1 MPDSNLPRWGRNV
14 LRGVST
20 VLYALTALLGIL
32 GAVWPPI
39 IDGNV
44 PQVLLAASALA
55 LAVSGL
61 VCAAATVL
69 HRWRVEFMAVW
80 WVGAALIAYVGIAW
94 SQKPI
99 TPVGALFMTA
109 TLALSLALLHRGISL
124 AIFAQRARTERAR
137 RAEAA

>member
-14 LRGVST
+14 LRVVST

-32 GAVWPPI
+32 GAVWPPYI
-39 IDGNV
+39 EGDG
-44 PQVLLAASALA
+44 QQALLAASALA

-80 WVGAALIAYVGIAW
+80 WVGAALVAYVGIAW

-99 TPVGALFMTA
+99 TPIGALFMTA

-124 AIFAQRARTERAR
+124 TIFAQRTRVERVRVETA
-137 RAEAA
+137 

>member
-14 LRGVST
+14 LRVVST

-32 GAVWPPI
+32 GAVWPPYI
-39 IDGNV
+39 EGNG
-44 PQVLLAASALA
+44 QHVLLAASAVA

-61 VCAAATVL
+61 VCAIATAL

-80 WVGAALIAYVGIAW
+80 WVGAALVAYVEVAW
-94 SQKPI
+94 SQRPI
-99 TPVGALFMTA
+99 TPLGALFMTA

-124 AIFAQRARTERAR
+124 TIFAQRTRVERVRTKKA
-137 RAEAA
+137 

>member
-14 LRGVST
+14 LRVVST

-32 GAVWPPI
+32 GAVWPPYI
-39 IDGNV
+39 EGNG
-44 PQVLLAASALA
+44 QHVLLAASAVA

-61 VCAAATVL
+61 VCAIATAL

-80 WVGAALIAYVGIAW
+80 WVGAALVAYVEVAW
-94 SQKPI
+94 SQRPI
-99 TPVGALFMTA
+99 TPLGALFMTA

-124 AIFAQRARTERAR
+124 TIFAQRARVERVRTKKA
-137 RAEAA
+137 